1 MKKRGGRGGRR
12 ERGVGALNRGGGRGV
27 GEGAE
32 GGGGGFGG
40 EVALGFGEHFVTDHE
55 IFDGGGAEERG
66 IEVGVELPVVE
77 MGWGEGGAVP
87 AHGIRERDP
96 EELIVAVEEFLK
108 DLGKRLALR
117 WIEVWEAGDG
127 EFGEE
132 KSFERPDGPV
142 GDDD

>member
-1 MKKRGGRGGRR
+1 M
-12 ERGVGALNRGGGRGV
+12 GVQLPMGAVVRGGGGV
-27 GEGAE
+27 G
-32 GGGGGFGG
+32 GFPA
-40 EVALGFGEHFVTDHE
+40 VRA
-55 IFDGGGAEERG
+55 
-66 IEVGVELPVVE
+66 VGC
-77 MGWGEGGAVP
+77 AVP

-96 EELIVAVEEFLK
+96 EELIVAVEELLK